1 MSILHSYPTES
12 EKKKNVQN
20 VNYSVNN
27 GYKNKNE
34 SRMRLSKL
42 HIVSGMGVGIGKS

>member
-12 EKKKNVQN
+12 ERKKNVQN

-34 SRMRLSKL
+34 SRMRLLRSR
-42 HIVSGMGVGIGKS
+42 IVSGMEVGIGKS